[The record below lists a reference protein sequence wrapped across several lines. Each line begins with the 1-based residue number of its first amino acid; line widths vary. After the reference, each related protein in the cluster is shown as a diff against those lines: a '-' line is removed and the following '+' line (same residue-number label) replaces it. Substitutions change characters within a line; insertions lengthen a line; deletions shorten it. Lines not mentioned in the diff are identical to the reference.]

1 MKGQTVVV
9 TGGNRGLG
17 LEFCRQLR
25 GLGAEVIATARD
37 PRAAIDLRALEVRIE
52 PLDVGV
58 VDSVSDFAERL
69 GEQPVDLLIN
79 NAGMGGA
86 GNGVSTLE
94 FGELERYFSIN
105 SLGPMRVTKA
115 LLGNLRRGKGR
126 RIVNITSK
134 MGSLTDNIEGGYYG
148 YRTSKA
154 ALNMLHRCLAAELA
168 GQGFVC
174 VVLHPGWVKTGMGG
188 NRAPLSPKD
197 SVRGLLGVIGRL
209 QRQDNGRF
217 FDYTGAELPW

>member
-17 LEFCRQLR
+17 LEFCRQLQ

-58 VDSVSDFAERL
+58 AESVADFAERL

-79 NAGMGGA
+79 SAGMGGS

-94 FGELERYFSIN
+94 FGELERYFSVN
-105 SLGPMRVTKA
+105 GLGPMRVTKA
-115 LLGNLRRGKGR
+115 LLGNLRQGQSR
-126 RIVNITSK
+126 RVRVLSVLCFT
-134 MGSLTDNIEGGYYG
+134 
-148 YRTSKA
+148 
-154 ALNMLHRCLAAELA
+154 LA
-168 GQGFVC
+168 G
-174 VVLHPGWVKTGMGG
+174 
-188 NRAPLSPKD
+188 
-197 SVRGLLGVIGRL
+197 
-209 QRQDNGRF
+209 
-217 FDYTGAELPW
+217 